1 MSNLILVR
9 HGQSK
14 WNAVNKFTGW
24 VDVSLSDKGKI
35 EASISG
41 QLIKKLDISLK
52 YTFVSLLSRAKGTL
66 EIILNE
72 MNSKCYQTY
81 EAWELNER
89 HYGSL
94 TGLNKKETEFKI
106 GKKLFKQYR
115 RSWDI
120 TPPQI
125 TSSETNLQYF
135 KKYKRKISIE
145 KIPLAESLKDTYD
158 RVVPYFKKN
167 ILPLLKKNNDI
178 LVVAHGN
185 SLRALCKNLFKIDNN
200 DINDL
205 EIPTGNPL
213 HIVFKSNLEIIKANY
228 LDRSRGKKIF
238 F

>member
-35 EASISG
+35 EAAISG